1 VGQRQHCEERGVIE
15 TVHILGCDFG
25 VIAVPDGH
33 PKVEECWGSF
43 QHDEQKIYIQTGL
56 AEGITKE
63 TLFHE
68 IIHAVDSMVVSDGLT
83 EHEIFR
89 LSVVL
94 YATLRDNP
102 QLLKY
107 LFDFD
112 GS

>member
-1 VGQRQHCEERGVIE
+1 MIE
-15 TVHILGCDFG
+15 SIHILGCDFG
-25 VIAVPDGH
+25 VITVPDGH
-33 PKVEECWGSF
+33 PEVEGCWGSF
-43 QHDEQKIYIQTGL
+43 KHDEQKIYIQTGL

-102 QLLKY
+102 ALRDY
-107 LFDFD
+107 LFDSD
-112 GS
+112 DS